1 MRSSLT
7 HDQQIA
13 ADTAWLE
20 RREREA
26 AAKPVVVRPACCACA
41 HFTPD
46 PINPPA
52 GMGQCGKG
60 HGMWHA
66 GAPRNCADFKRTP
79 KEHAA

>member
-7 HDQQIA
+7 HDQQLA
-13 ADTAWLE
+13 ADIAWLE
-20 RREREA
+20 RRERE
-26 AAKPVVVRPACCACA
+26 VVRPPRQLPACGACR

-52 GMGQCGKG
+52 GMGTCGQG

-66 GAPRNCADFKRTP
+66 GVRRHCNDFKER
-79 KEHAA
+79 KA

>member
-7 HDQQIA
+7 HDQQLA
-13 ADTAWLE
+13 ADIAWLE
-20 RREREA
+20 RREREVA
-26 AAKPVVVRPACCACA
+26 RPPRQLPACGACQ

-52 GMGQCGKG
+52 GMGTCGQG

-66 GAPRNCADFKRTP
+66 AAPHPCGHHQP
-79 KEHAA
+79 KEHGTPA